1 MAELA
6 STPKGKGIE
15 WAARSELTH
24 IIHSFNQSINGLT
37 PSEAGSN
44 CPDKVPD
51 TAAVRSVARMITGKI
66 LESSICLLSSDAL
79 HISKSFKDNRW
90 EMLQKQNMQK
100 QTHLMFLCCHLLSF
114 VS

>member
-24 IIHSFNQSINGLT
+24 IIHSFIQSINGLT

-51 TAAVRSVARMITGKI
+51 TAALRDLPKEIPASDGEVELSCLASTNCYAVLLTLRWRQKDGSC
-66 LESSICLLSSDAL
+66 SS
-79 HISKSFKDNRW
+79 R
-90 EMLQKQNMQK
+90 
-100 QTHLMFLCCHLLSF
+100 LMGEG
-114 VS
+114 